1 MQIQKSPE
9 IVTKIEAGWNWQWK
23 CNP

>member
-9 IVTKIEAGWNWQWK
+9 IDTKIEAGWNWQWK